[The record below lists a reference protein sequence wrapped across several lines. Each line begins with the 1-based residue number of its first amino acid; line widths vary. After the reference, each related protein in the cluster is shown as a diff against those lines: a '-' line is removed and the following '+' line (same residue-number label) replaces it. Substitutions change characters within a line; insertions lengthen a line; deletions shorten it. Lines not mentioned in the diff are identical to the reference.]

1 MFLTALLYVFI
12 AVILLQ
18 ICYYILFGQLAFA
31 KQQYLPKNNLEVSVI
46 ISARNEA
53 ENLQTNLESILTQ
66 NHSVF
71 EVIVVNDAST
81 DNSLKILRSFQ
92 KKNERL
98 KVIDIE
104 NTSEYHGNKK
114 NAITKGVAAARFENL
129 IFTDADCQPISK
141 DWISEISA
149 HFNHANSIVLGYGA
163 YKKIKNSFLNKV
175 IRFET
180 LLAATQYFSYATIG
194 LPYMGVGRNLAY
206 KKSLFLEAKGLDSH
220 KQIISGDDDLFV
232 NQMAN
237 NQNTAIC
244 YTKRSFTLSQPKTTF
259 TAWFK
264 QKKRHIT
271 TARYYKPIHQF
282 LLGLFFLSQFL
293 FWFLAIL
300 LVAFSFNWQFVI
312 ILITIRLLT
321 QYIILGNSAN
331 KLNEKD
337 LILLLPLLDLTLVI
351 AQIGIYIS
359 NLISKPKSW

>member
-1 MFLTALLYVFI
+1 
-12 AVILLQ
+12 
-18 ICYYILFGQLAFA
+18 
-31 KQQYLPKNNLEVSVI
+31 
-46 ISARNEA
+46 
-53 ENLQTNLESILTQ
+53 
-66 NHSVF
+66 
-71 EVIVVNDAST
+71 
-81 DNSLKILRSFQ
+81 
-92 KKNERL
+92 
-98 KVIDIE
+98 
-104 NTSEYHGNKK
+104 
-114 NAITKGVAAARFENL
+114 
-129 IFTDADCQPISK
+129 
-141 DWISEISA
+141 
-149 HFNHANSIVLGYGA
+149 
-163 YKKIKNSFLNKV
+163 
-175 IRFET
+175 
-180 LLAATQYFSYATIG
+180 
-194 LPYMGVGRNLAY
+194 
-206 KKSLFLEAKGLDSH
+206 EAKGLDSH

-232 NQMAN
+232 NQMAK

-351 AQIGIYIS
+351 AQIGIYVS